1 MAPASGVL
9 SKSWLLNTTAMPA
22 AWAASRRAQ
31 AVCSPAESS
40 TSSRSAAPVRQ
51 TARHSAAYCSAVRG
65 ARPPSRAVR
74 MVASSGLP
82 GPIWSRVFNRTVE
95 RVSSSSGARASRRSS
110 TRSPVRAA
118 AGSGARSPAMTGT
131 MTRNCPAVTWQGG
144 SSVTPRTVIADI
156 AVPPKTTFFSL
167 YPRRGA
173 SARETAAGGGRG
185 TEIFPFL
192 GDPCRQKLQKN
203 RQDCK
208 TFPAVFSV

>member
-1 MAPASGVL
+1 MWFIFVQLLGLIPSLIAITSLQSANRGRILTLQLLCCGMWILHYGILGAGTAVATNCIGILRALLCRYNDRPWAKSRLWLAVLMGLYLAS
-9 SKSWLLNTTAMPA
+9 A
-22 AWAASRRAQ
+22 
-31 AVCSPAESS
+31 
-40 TSSRSAAPVRQ
+40 
-51 TARHSAAYCSAVRG
+51 
-65 ARPPSRAVR
+65 
-74 MVASSGLP
+74 
-82 GPIWSRVFNRTVE
+82 
-95 RVSSSSGARASRRSS
+95 
-110 TRSPVRAA
+110 
-118 AGSGARSPAMTGT
+118 
-131 MTRNCPAVTWQGG
+131 AVTWQGG

-173 SARETAAGGGRG
+173 SARETAAEGGRG